1 MPPSMLGNFGVYQY
15 TSISD
20 PNNKFNGCGYLVQI
34 KIQDPGKAL
43 VLGQGYAKICPNVQ
57 VYPE

>member
-1 MPPSMLGNFGVYQY
+1 MLGNFGVYQY